1 MPPPVFQNPPPSN
14 TSQAVLGALKSLQ
27 MKVPKTSRCNSHAH
41 ESVQKRPL
49 SHSREVQLPAA
60 RGRDEEA
67 DTWQVTQLE
76 NERDAF
82 RQGVHDSEQ
91 RREQVRIETRAPL
104 LLWAPL
110 LRAAP
115 LTCTPRTARSGLH
128 APPFRAWPCPLPAA
142 RTRAD
147 RRPVPLVVV
156 GCALNPEMHAV
167 QEAAHHRDVV
177 RQLQRQLQVRC

>member
-27 MKVPKTSRCNSHAH
+27 MKVGPQNKTSRCNPHSH
-41 ESVQKRPL
+41 ESVLLAAPQ

-60 RGRDEEA
+60 RGRDEEG

-91 RREQVRIETRAPL
+91 RREQVWIETRPPS
-104 LLWAPL
+104 LLWAHL

-115 LTCTPRTARSGLH
+115 LT
-128 APPFRAWPCPLPAA
+128 
-142 RTRAD
+142 
-147 RRPVPLVVV
+147 
-156 GCALNPEMHAV
+156 
-167 QEAAHHRDVV
+167 
-177 RQLQRQLQVRC
+177 